1 MEFRTYKNRIVLVDD
16 EEQALAEIDF
26 PAMEEEPGTVEI
38 THTYVDE
45 SLRGRGLAGKLM
57 TRLITY
63 LERNQLKA
71 WPSCSYAVDWFAK
84 HSEAAHLLSPS
95 YMPASTAQQ
104 PVPDMPELTHPST
117 STGSTLNATT
127 ITIPA
132 ADTASSTAGMTSSGS
147 TRPSTP
153 HAASDFAAEPS
164 TGRPG
169 SVRNRHANPRP
180 VHDETEEDAYFRNTE
195 YGDEEK
201 DAYFRD
207 TEYGN
212 EEEDGPVDG
221 GIRDRMLMGVNRVL
235 QLFSVAALILLYLL
249 MVVPALENLNALGPI
264 ESMITDH
271 NVAEITFISVFV
283 GITLFS
289 LISLFWML
297 SRKKYVRY
305 GTLETI
311 DTGRG
316 MTAFILLLLVEV
328 IALLL
333 SPITESAQPVIVG
346 LAIASTRLVV
356 NRAMIFMAGG
366 VGLVLSV
373 IRKIIRH

>member
-16 EEQALAEIDF
+16 EDQALAEIDF
-26 PAMEEEPGTVEI
+26 PAMEEEPGSVEI

-57 TRLITY
+57 TRLIAY

-71 WPSCSYAVDWFAK
+71 YPSCSYAVDWFAK

-95 YMPASTAQQ
+95 YMPAQ
-104 PVPDMPELTHPST
+104 PALDMPELTHPST

-132 ADTASSTAGMTSSGS
+132 ADTASS
-147 TRPSTP
+147 
-153 HAASDFAAEPS
+153 AASMA
-164 TGRPG
+164 T
-169 SVRNRHANPRP
+169 SVPRP
-180 VHDETEEDAYFRNTE
+180 RVDEVRYAQQPARAEE
-195 YGDEEK
+195 EEAEEE

-207 TEYGN
+207 TEYGD

-221 GIRDRMLMGVNRVL
+221 GMRDRMLMGVNRVL

-271 NVAEITFISVFV
+271 NVAEITFISVFA

-328 IALLL
+328 IAMLL
-333 SPITESAQPVIVG
+333 SPIMESAQPVIVG

-356 NRAMIFMAGG
+356 NRAMILMAGG
-366 VGLVLSV
+366 LGLILSV
-373 IRKIIRH
+373 IRKIIKH

>member
-57 TRLITY
+57 ARLITY

-71 WPSCSYAVDWFAK
+71 YPSCSYAVDWFAK

-95 YMPASTAQQ
+95 YMPADTAQQ
-104 PVPDMPELTHPST
+104 PVLDMPERPQPSM
-117 STGSTLNATT
+117 STDSSLNSTTL
-127 ITIPA
+127 TIPV
-132 ADTASSTAGMTSSGS
+132 DHTASPETDLPSSDRTQAS
-147 TRPSTP
+147 VPRPR
-153 HAASDFAAEPS
+153 ADEA
-164 TGRPG
+164 
-169 SVRNRHANPRP
+169 RHANPRP
-180 VHDETEEDAYFRNTE
+180 VHDETEE
-195 YGDEEK
+195 

-289 LISLFWML
+289 LVSIFWML

-333 SPITESAQPVIVG
+333 SPIMESAQPVIVG

>member
-57 TRLITY
+57 ARLITY

-95 YMPASTAQQ
+95 YMPADTAQQ
-104 PVPDMPELTHPST
+104 PVPDMPERPHPST

-132 ADTASSTAGMTSSGS
+132 ADIASSGS

-153 HAASDFAAEPS
+153 RAASDFAAEPS

-169 SVRNRHANPRP
+169 SVRNRHANPLP
-180 VHDETEEDAYFRNTE
+180 NQEE
-195 YGDEEK
+195 EEE

-221 GIRDRMLMGVNRVL
+221 GMRDRMLMGVNRVL

-271 NVAEITFISVFV
+271 NVAEITFISVFA

-333 SPITESAQPVIVG
+333 SPIMESAQPVIVG

-356 NRAMIFMAGG
+356 NRAMILMAGG

>member
-57 TRLITY
+57 TRLIAY

-71 WPSCSYAVDWFAK
+71 YPSCSYAVDWFAK
-84 HSEAAHLLSPS
+84 HGEAAHLLSPS
-95 YMPASTAQQ
+95 YMPATGTDAPVQ
-104 PVPDMPELTHPST
+104 PGLDMPELTHPST

-127 ITIPA
+127 ISIPA
-132 ADTASSTAGMTSSGS
+132 ADTASSAAGMISGS

-153 HAASDFAAEPS
+153 RAASDFAAEPS
-164 TGRPG
+164 TERSG
-169 SVRNRHANPRP
+169 SVRNRHANPLP
-180 VHDETEEDAYFRNTE
+180 KQEE
-195 YGDEEK
+195 EEE

-207 TEYGN
+207 TEYGD

-221 GIRDRMLMGVNRVL
+221 GMRDRMLMGVNRVL

-271 NVAEITFISVFV
+271 NVAEITFISVFA

-289 LISLFWML
+289 LISLFWIL

-328 IALLL
+328 IAMLL
-333 SPITESAQPVIVG
+333 SPIMESAEPVIVG

-356 NRAMIFMAGG
+356 NRAMILMAGG
-366 VGLVLSV
+366 VGLILSV

>member
-57 TRLITY
+57 TRLIAY

-95 YMPASTAQQ
+95 YMPATGTDAPVQS
-104 PVPDMPELTHPST
+104 VPDMPELTHPST

-132 ADTASSTAGMTSSGS
+132 ADTASSAAGMA
-147 TRPSTP
+147 PS
-153 HAASDFAAEPS
+153 
-164 TGRPG
+164 
-169 SVRNRHANPRP
+169 VPRP
-180 VHDETEEDAYFRNTE
+180 RADEGRYAQQSARAEE
-195 YGDEEK
+195 EEE

-207 TEYGN
+207 TEYGD

-221 GIRDRMLMGVNRVL
+221 GMRDRMLMGVNRVL

-271 NVAEITFISVFV
+271 NVAEITFISVFA

-289 LISLFWML
+289 LISLFWIL

-328 IALLL
+328 IAMLL
-333 SPITESAQPVIVG
+333 SPIMESAQPVIVG

-356 NRAMIFMAGG
+356 NRAMILMAGG

-373 IRKIIRH
+373 IRKIIKH

>member
-95 YMPASTAQQ
+95 YMPADPTQQ
-104 PVPDMPELTHPST
+104 PVLDMTERTQPSMPT
-117 STGSTLNATT
+117 DSSLNSTTL
-127 ITIPA
+127 TIPVA
-132 ADTASSTAGMTSSGS
+132 HTASPETDLPSSDRTQAS
-147 TRPSTP
+147 VPRPR
-153 HAASDFAAEPS
+153 ADEA
-164 TGRPG
+164 
-169 SVRNRHANPRP
+169 RHAHPRP
-180 VHDETEEDAYFRNTE
+180 VHDETEE
-195 YGDEEK
+195 

-289 LISLFWML
+289 LVSIFWML

-333 SPITESAQPVIVG
+333 SPIMESAQPVIVG

>member
-38 THTYVDE
+38 THTYVAE

-57 TRLITY
+57 ARLITY

-71 WPSCSYAVDWFAK
+71 YPSCSYAVDWFAK

-95 YMPASTAQQ
+95 YMPADTAQQ
-104 PVPDMPELTHPST
+104 PVLDMPERPQPSM
-117 STGSTLNATT
+117 STDSSLNSTTL
-127 ITIPA
+127 TIPV
-132 ADTASSTAGMTSSGS
+132 DHTASPETDLPSSDRTQAS
-147 TRPSTP
+147 VPRPR
-153 HAASDFAAEPS
+153 ADEA
-164 TGRPG
+164 
-169 SVRNRHANPRP
+169 RHANPRP
-180 VHDETEEDAYFRNTE
+180 VHDETEEDAYFR
-195 YGDEEK
+195 
-201 DAYFRD
+201 D

-212 EEEDGPVDG
+212 EEEDGPVDDG
-221 GIRDRMLMGVNRVL
+221 MRDRMLMGVNRVL

-271 NVAEITFISVFV
+271 NVAEITFISVFA

-333 SPITESAQPVIVG
+333 SPIMESAQPVIVG

>member
-1 MEFRTYKNRIVLVDD
+1 M
-16 EEQALAEIDF
+16 
-26 PAMEEEPGTVEI
+26 
-38 THTYVDE
+38 
-45 SLRGRGLAGKLM
+45 
-57 TRLITY
+57 
-63 LERNQLKA
+63 
-71 WPSCSYAVDWFAK
+71 
-84 HSEAAHLLSPS
+84 
-95 YMPASTAQQ
+95 
-104 PVPDMPELTHPST
+104 
-117 STGSTLNATT
+117 
-127 ITIPA
+127 
-132 ADTASSTAGMTSSGS
+132 
-147 TRPSTP
+147 
-153 HAASDFAAEPS
+153 
-164 TGRPG
+164 
-169 SVRNRHANPRP
+169 
-180 VHDETEEDAYFRNTE
+180 HDETEE
-195 YGDEEK
+195 

-212 EEEDGPVDG
+212 EEEDGPVDDG
-221 GIRDRMLMGVNRVL
+221 MRDRMLMGVNRVL

-271 NVAEITFISVFV
+271 NVAEITFISVFA

-333 SPITESAQPVIVG
+333 SPIMESAQPVIVG

-356 NRAMIFMAGG
+356 NRAMILMAGG

>member
-26 PAMEEEPGTVEI
+26 PAMEEDPGTVEI

-57 TRLITY
+57 TRLIAY

-71 WPSCSYAVDWFAK
+71 YPSCSYAVDWFAK

-95 YMPASTAQQ
+95 YIPAQ
-104 PVPDMPELTHPST
+104 PALDMPELTHPST

-132 ADTASSTAGMTSSGS
+132 ADTASSAAGMATS
-147 TRPSTP
+147 
-153 HAASDFAAEPS
+153 
-164 TGRPG
+164 
-169 SVRNRHANPRP
+169 VPRP
-180 VHDETEEDAYFRNTE
+180 RVDEVRYAQQPARAEE
-195 YGDEEK
+195 EEAEEE

-207 TEYGN
+207 TECGD
-212 EEEDGPVDG
+212 EEADGPVDG
-221 GIRDRMLMGVNRVL
+221 GMRDRMLMGVNRVL

-271 NVAEITFISVFV
+271 NVAEITFISVFA

-328 IALLL
+328 IAMLL
-333 SPITESAQPVIVG
+333 SPIMESAQPVIVG

-356 NRAMIFMAGG
+356 NRAMILMAGG
-366 VGLVLSV
+366 LGLVLSV
-373 IRKIIRH
+373 IRKIIKH

>member
-95 YMPASTAQQ
+95 YMPADPTQQ
-104 PVPDMPELTHPST
+104 PVLDMTERTQPSM
-117 STGSTLNATT
+117 STDSSLNSTTL
-127 ITIPA
+127 TIPVA
-132 ADTASSTAGMTSSGS
+132 HTASPETDLPSSDRTQAS
-147 TRPSTP
+147 VPRPR
-153 HAASDFAAEPS
+153 ADEA
-164 TGRPG
+164 
-169 SVRNRHANPRP
+169 RHAHPRP
-180 VHDETEEDAYFRNTE
+180 VHDETEE
-195 YGDEEK
+195 

-271 NVAEITFISVFV
+271 NVAEITFISVFA

>member
-95 YMPASTAQQ
+95 YMPADPTQQ
-104 PVPDMPELTHPST
+104 PVLDMTERTQSSMPMDSLLNST
-117 STGSTLNATT
+117 TL
-127 ITIPA
+127 TIPVA
-132 ADTASSTAGMTSSGS
+132 HTASPETDLPSSDRTQAS
-147 TRPSTP
+147 VPRPR
-153 HAASDFAAEPS
+153 ADEA
-164 TGRPG
+164 
-169 SVRNRHANPRP
+169 RHANPRP
-180 VHDETEEDAYFRNTE
+180 VHDETEE
-195 YGDEEK
+195 

-283 GITLFS
+283 CITLFS
-289 LISLFWML
+289 LVSIFWML

-328 IALLL
+328 IAMLL
-333 SPITESAQPVIVG
+333 SPIMESAQPVIVG

>member
-1 MEFRTYKNRIVLVDD
+1 MEFRTYKNRIVLVND

-95 YMPASTAQQ
+95 YMPADPAQQ
-104 PVPDMPELTHPST
+104 SLLDMPERPQPSM
-117 STGSTLNATT
+117 STDSSLNSTTF
-127 ITIPA
+127 TIPV
-132 ADTASSTAGMTSSGS
+132 ADTASPETDLPSSDRTQAS
-147 TRPSTP
+147 VPRPR
-153 HAASDFAAEPS
+153 ADEA
-164 TGRPG
+164 
-169 SVRNRHANPRP
+169 RHANPRP
-180 VHDETEEDAYFRNTE
+180 VHDETEE
-195 YGDEEK
+195 

-328 IALLL
+328 IAMLL
-333 SPITESAQPVIVG
+333 SPIMESAQPVIVG

-356 NRAMIFMAGG
+356 NRAMILMAGG
-366 VGLVLSV
+366 LGLGLSV

>member
-26 PAMEEEPGTVEI
+26 PAMEEDPGTVEI

-57 TRLITY
+57 TRLIAY

-71 WPSCSYAVDWFAK
+71 YPSCSYAVDWFAK

-95 YMPASTAQQ
+95 YIPAQ
-104 PVPDMPELTHPST
+104 PALDMPELTHPST

-132 ADTASSTAGMTSSGS
+132 ADTASSAADMATS
-147 TRPSTP
+147 
-153 HAASDFAAEPS
+153 
-164 TGRPG
+164 
-169 SVRNRHANPRP
+169 VPRP
-180 VHDETEEDAYFRNTE
+180 RVDEVRYAQQPARAEE
-195 YGDEEK
+195 EEAEEE

-207 TEYGN
+207 TEYGD
-212 EEEDGPVDG
+212 EEEDGPIDG
-221 GIRDRMLMGVNRVL
+221 GMRDRMLMGVNRVL

-249 MVVPALENLNALGPI
+249 MVVPALENLDALGPI

-333 SPITESAQPVIVG
+333 SPIMESAQPVIVG

-356 NRAMIFMAGG
+356 NRAMILMAGG
-366 VGLVLSV
+366 LGLVLSV

>member
-26 PAMEEEPGTVEI
+26 PAMEEEPGTVKI

-95 YMPASTAQQ
+95 YMPATGTDAPVQS
-104 PVPDMPELTHPST
+104 VPDMPELTHTST

-132 ADTASSTAGMTSSGS
+132 ADAASSTAGMA
-147 TRPSTP
+147 PSVAHP
-153 HAASDFAAEPS
+153 RADEGRYAQQPARAE
-164 TGRPG
+164 
-169 SVRNRHANPRP
+169 
-180 VHDETEEDAYFRNTE
+180 EE
-195 YGDEEK
+195 EE

-207 TEYGN
+207 TEYGD

-221 GIRDRMLMGVNRVL
+221 GMRDRMLMGVNRVL

-271 NVAEITFISVFV
+271 NVAEITFISVFA

-289 LISLFWML
+289 LISLFWIL

-328 IALLL
+328 IAMLL
-333 SPITESAQPVIVG
+333 SPIMESAQPVIVG

-356 NRAMIFMAGG
+356 NRAMILMAGG

>member
-95 YMPASTAQQ
+95 YMPADPTQQ
-104 PVPDMPELTHPST
+104 PVLDMTERTQPSMPMDSLLN
-117 STGSTLNATT
+117 STTL
-127 ITIPA
+127 TIPVA
-132 ADTASSTAGMTSSGS
+132 HTASPETDLPSSDRTQAS
-147 TRPSTP
+147 VPRPR
-153 HAASDFAAEPS
+153 ADEA
-164 TGRPG
+164 
-169 SVRNRHANPRP
+169 RHANPRP
-180 VHDETEEDAYFRNTE
+180 VHDETEE
-195 YGDEEK
+195 

-289 LISLFWML
+289 LVSIFWML

-333 SPITESAQPVIVG
+333 SPIMESAQPVIVG

>member
-95 YMPASTAQQ
+95 YMPADPTQQ
-104 PVPDMPELTHPST
+104 PVLDMTERTQSSMPMDSLLNST
-117 STGSTLNATT
+117 TL
-127 ITIPA
+127 TIPVA
-132 ADTASSTAGMTSSGS
+132 HTASPETDLPSSDRTQAS
-147 TRPSTP
+147 VPRPR
-153 HAASDFAAEPS
+153 ADEA
-164 TGRPG
+164 
-169 SVRNRHANPRP
+169 RHANPRP
-180 VHDETEEDAYFRNTE
+180 VHDETEE
-195 YGDEEK
+195 

-235 QLFSVAALILLYLL
+235 QLVSVAALILLYLL

-289 LISLFWML
+289 LVSIFWML

-333 SPITESAQPVIVG
+333 SPIMESAQPVIVG

>member
-95 YMPASTAQQ
+95 YMPADPTQQ
-104 PVPDMPELTHPST
+104 PVLDMTERTQPSM
-117 STGSTLNATT
+117 STGSTLNSTT
-127 ITIPA
+127 LTIPVA
-132 ADTASSTAGMTSSGS
+132 HTASPETDLPSSDRTQAS
-147 TRPSTP
+147 VPRPR
-153 HAASDFAAEPS
+153 ADEA
-164 TGRPG
+164 
-169 SVRNRHANPRP
+169 RHANPRP
-180 VHDETEEDAYFRNTE
+180 VHDETEE
-195 YGDEEK
+195 

-289 LISLFWML
+289 LVSIFWML

-333 SPITESAQPVIVG
+333 SPIMESAQPVIVG

>member
-16 EEQALAEIDF
+16 DDQALAEIDF

-57 TRLITY
+57 TRLIIY

-95 YMPASTAQQ
+95 YMPADTARQ
-104 PVPDMPELTHPST
+104 PVLDMPERTHPSMSTDASLNST
-117 STGSTLNATT
+117 SF
-127 ITIPA
+127 TIPVAHSA
-132 ADTASSTAGMTSSGS
+132 APAASLPSSGS
-147 TRPSTP
+147 TQASVPRPRTDE
-153 HAASDFAAEPS
+153 A
-164 TGRPG
+164 
-169 SVRNRHANPRP
+169 RHVNPRP
-180 VHDETEEDAYFRNTE
+180 VRDDAEE
-195 YGDEEK
+195 

-207 TEYGN
+207 TEYGD

-221 GIRDRMLMGVNRVL
+221 GMRDRMLMGVNRVL

-316 MTAFILLLLVEV
+316 MTAFILLLLVEL
-328 IALLL
+328 IAMLL
-333 SPITESAQPVIVG
+333 SPIMESAQPVIVG

-356 NRAMIFMAGG
+356 NRAMILMAGG

>member
-71 WPSCSYAVDWFAK
+71 YPSCSYAVDWFAK

-95 YMPASTAQQ
+95 YMPTDTAQQ
-104 PVPDMPELTHPST
+104 PVLDMPERTQPSM
-117 STGSTLNATT
+117 STDSSLNSTTF
-127 ITIPA
+127 TIPVA
-132 ADTASSTAGMTSSGS
+132 HTASPETDIPSSDRTQAS
-147 TRPSTP
+147 VPRPR
-153 HAASDFAAEPS
+153 ADEA
-164 TGRPG
+164 
-169 SVRNRHANPRP
+169 RHANPRP
-180 VHDETEEDAYFRNTE
+180 VHDETEKDAYVRNTE

-207 TEYGN
+207 TEYGD

-328 IALLL
+328 IAMLL
-333 SPITESAQPVIVG
+333 SPIMESAQPVIVG

-356 NRAMIFMAGG
+356 NRAMILMAGG

>member
-95 YMPASTAQQ
+95 YMPADPAQQ
-104 PVPDMPELTHPST
+104 PVLDMTERTQPSMPT
-117 STGSTLNATT
+117 DSSLNSTTL
-127 ITIPA
+127 TIPVA
-132 ADTASSTAGMTSSGS
+132 HTASPETDLPSSDRTQAS
-147 TRPSTP
+147 VPRPR
-153 HAASDFAAEPS
+153 ADEA
-164 TGRPG
+164 
-169 SVRNRHANPRP
+169 RHANPRP
-180 VHDETEEDAYFRNTE
+180 VHDETEE
-195 YGDEEK
+195 

-221 GIRDRMLMGVNRVL
+221 GIRDRMLIGVNRVL

-289 LISLFWML
+289 LVSIFWML

-333 SPITESAQPVIVG
+333 SPIMESAQPVIVG

>member
-57 TRLITY
+57 TRLIAY

-95 YMPASTAQQ
+95 YMPATGTDAPVQS
-104 PVPDMPELTHPST
+104 VPDMPELTHTST

-132 ADTASSTAGMTSSGS
+132 AATASSAAGMISGS
-147 TRPSTP
+147 TRPFTP
-153 HAASDFAAEPS
+153 RAASDITTEPS
-164 TGRPG
+164 TGRPDI
-169 SVRNRHANPRP
+169 VRNRHANPLP
-180 VHDETEEDAYFRNTE
+180 KQEE
-195 YGDEEK
+195 EEE

-207 TEYGN
+207 TEYGD

-221 GIRDRMLMGVNRVL
+221 GMRDRMLMGVNRVL

-271 NVAEITFISVFV
+271 NVAEITFISVFA

-289 LISLFWML
+289 LISLFWIL

-316 MTAFILLLLVEV
+316 MTAFILLLLGEV
-328 IALLL
+328 IAMLL
-333 SPITESAQPVIVG
+333 SPIMESAQPVIVG

-356 NRAMIFMAGG
+356 NRAMILMAGG

-373 IRKIIRH
+373 IRKIIKH

>member
-95 YMPASTAQQ
+95 YMPADPTQKPVLDMTERTQPSMPTDSLLNST
-104 PVPDMPELTHPST
+104 
-117 STGSTLNATT
+117 TL
-127 ITIPA
+127 TIPVA
-132 ADTASSTAGMTSSGS
+132 HTASPETDLPSSDRTQAS
-147 TRPSTP
+147 VPRPR
-153 HAASDFAAEPS
+153 ADEA
-164 TGRPG
+164 
-169 SVRNRHANPRP
+169 RHANPRP
-180 VHDETEEDAYFRNTE
+180 VHDETEE
-195 YGDEEK
+195 

-289 LISLFWML
+289 LVSIFWML

-333 SPITESAQPVIVG
+333 SPIMESAQPVIVG

>member
-95 YMPASTAQQ
+95 YMPADPTQQ
-104 PVPDMPELTHPST
+104 PVLDMTERTQPSMPT
-117 STGSTLNATT
+117 DSSLNSTTL
-127 ITIPA
+127 TIPVA
-132 ADTASSTAGMTSSGS
+132 HTASPETDLPSSDRTQAS
-147 TRPSTP
+147 VPRPR
-153 HAASDFAAEPS
+153 ADEA
-164 TGRPG
+164 
-169 SVRNRHANPRP
+169 RHANPRP
-180 VHDETEEDAYFRNTE
+180 VHDETEE
-195 YGDEEK
+195 

-289 LISLFWML
+289 LVSLFWML

-328 IALLL
+328 IAMLL
-333 SPITESAQPVIVG
+333 SPIMESAQPVIVG

>member
-45 SLRGRGLAGKLM
+45 SLRGQGLAGKLM

-71 WPSCSYAVDWFAK
+71 WPNCSYAVDWFAK

-95 YMPASTAQQ
+95 YMPADPTQQ
-104 PVPDMPELTHPST
+104 PVLDMTERTQPSM
-117 STGSTLNATT
+117 STDSSLNSTTL
-127 ITIPA
+127 TIPVA
-132 ADTASSTAGMTSSGS
+132 HTASPETDLPSSDRTQAS
-147 TRPSTP
+147 VPRPR
-153 HAASDFAAEPS
+153 ADEA
-164 TGRPG
+164 
-169 SVRNRHANPRP
+169 RHANPRP
-180 VHDETEEDAYFRNTE
+180 VHDETEE
-195 YGDEEK
+195 

-289 LISLFWML
+289 LVSIFWML

-333 SPITESAQPVIVG
+333 SPIMESAQPVIVG

>member
-57 TRLITY
+57 ARLITY

-71 WPSCSYAVDWFAK
+71 YPSCSYAVDWFAK
-84 HSEAAHLLSPS
+84 HREAAHLLSPS
-95 YMPASTAQQ
+95 YMPADTAHQ
-104 PVPDMPELTHPST
+104 PVLDMPERTQPSM
-117 STGSTLNATT
+117 STGSSLNSTT
-127 ITIPA
+127 FTIPVA
-132 ADTASSTAGMTSSGS
+132 HTTSPETDLPSSDRTQASVPRPRADEA
-147 TRPSTP
+147 
-153 HAASDFAAEPS
+153 
-164 TGRPG
+164 
-169 SVRNRHANPRP
+169 RHANPRP
-180 VHDETEEDAYFRNTE
+180 VHDETEKDAYFRDTE
-195 YGDEEK
+195 YRDEEK

-249 MVVPALENLNALGPI
+249 MVVPALENLNTLGPI

-289 LISLFWML
+289 LVSIFWML

-333 SPITESAQPVIVG
+333 SPIMESAQPVIVG

>member
-95 YMPASTAQQ
+95 YMPADPTQKPVLDMTERTQPSMPMDSSLSST
-104 PVPDMPELTHPST
+104 
-117 STGSTLNATT
+117 TL
-127 ITIPA
+127 TIPVA
-132 ADTASSTAGMTSSGS
+132 HTASPETDLPSSDRTQAS
-147 TRPSTP
+147 VPRPR
-153 HAASDFAAEPS
+153 ADEA
-164 TGRPG
+164 
-169 SVRNRHANPRP
+169 RHAHPRP
-180 VHDETEEDAYFRNTE
+180 VHDETEE
-195 YGDEEK
+195 

-283 GITLFS
+283 DITLFS
-289 LISLFWML
+289 LVSIFWML

-333 SPITESAQPVIVG
+333 SPIMESAQPVIVG

>member
-57 TRLITY
+57 TRLIAY

-71 WPSCSYAVDWFAK
+71 YPSCSYAVDWFAK

-95 YMPASTAQQ
+95 YMPADPTQQ
-104 PVPDMPELTHPST
+104 PVLDMTERTQPSMPT
-117 STGSTLNATT
+117 DSSLNSTTL
-127 ITIPA
+127 TIPVA
-132 ADTASSTAGMTSSGS
+132 HTASPETDLPSSDRTQAS
-147 TRPSTP
+147 VPRPR
-153 HAASDFAAEPS
+153 ADEA
-164 TGRPG
+164 
-169 SVRNRHANPRP
+169 RHANPRP
-180 VHDETEEDAYFRNTE
+180 VHDETEE
-195 YGDEEK
+195 

-221 GIRDRMLMGVNRVL
+221 GMRDRMLMGVNRVL

-271 NVAEITFISVFV
+271 NVAEITFISVFA

-333 SPITESAQPVIVG
+333 SPIMESAQPVIVG

>member
-57 TRLITY
+57 ARLITY

-71 WPSCSYAVDWFAK
+71 YPSCSYAVDWFAK

-95 YMPASTAQQ
+95 YMSASTAQQ
-104 PVPDMPELTHPST
+104 PVPDMSEFTHPST

-132 ADTASSTAGMTSSGS
+132 ADTASPETDLPSSDRTQAS
-147 TRPSTP
+147 VPRPR
-153 HAASDFAAEPS
+153 ADEA
-164 TGRPG
+164 
-169 SVRNRHANPRP
+169 RHADPRP

-289 LISLFWML
+289 LVSIFWML

-333 SPITESAQPVIVG
+333 SPIMESAQPVIVG

>member
-95 YMPASTAQQ
+95 YMPADPTQQ
-104 PVPDMPELTHPST
+104 PVLDMTERTQSSMPMGSLLNST
-117 STGSTLNATT
+117 TL
-127 ITIPA
+127 TIPVA
-132 ADTASSTAGMTSSGS
+132 HTASPETDLPSSDRTQAS
-147 TRPSTP
+147 VPRPR
-153 HAASDFAAEPS
+153 ADEA
-164 TGRPG
+164 
-169 SVRNRHANPRP
+169 RHANPRP
-180 VHDETEEDAYFRNTE
+180 VHDETEE
-195 YGDEEK
+195 

-289 LISLFWML
+289 LVSIFWML

-333 SPITESAQPVIVG
+333 SPIMESAQPVIVG

>member
-57 TRLITY
+57 TRLIAY

-95 YMPASTAQQ
+95 YMPATGTDAPVQS
-104 PVPDMPELTHPST
+104 VPDMPELTHPST

-127 ITIPA
+127 ITIPT
-132 ADTASSTAGMTSSGS
+132 ADTAPSTAGMA
-147 TRPSTP
+147 PSVP
-153 HAASDFAAEPS
+153 HPRADEGRYAQQPARAE
-164 TGRPG
+164 
-169 SVRNRHANPRP
+169 
-180 VHDETEEDAYFRNTE
+180 EE
-195 YGDEEK
+195 EE

-207 TEYGN
+207 TEYGD
-212 EEEDGPVDG
+212 EAEDGPVDG
-221 GIRDRMLMGVNRVL
+221 GMRDRMLMGVNRVL

-271 NVAEITFISVFV
+271 NVAEITFISVFA

-328 IALLL
+328 IAMLL
-333 SPITESAQPVIVG
+333 SPIMESAEPVIVG

-356 NRAMIFMAGG
+356 NRAMILMAGG

-373 IRKIIRH
+373 IRKIIKH

>member
-95 YMPASTAQQ
+95 YMPADPTQQ
-104 PVPDMPELTHPST
+104 PVLDMTERTQPSMPT
-117 STGSTLNATT
+117 DSSLNSTTL
-127 ITIPA
+127 TIPVA
-132 ADTASSTAGMTSSGS
+132 HTASPETDLPSSDRTQAS
-147 TRPSTP
+147 VPRPR
-153 HAASDFAAEPS
+153 ADEA
-164 TGRPG
+164 
-169 SVRNRHANPRP
+169 RHANPRP
-180 VHDETEEDAYFRNTE
+180 VHDETEE
-195 YGDEEK
+195 

-221 GIRDRMLMGVNRVL
+221 GMRDRMLMGVNRVL

-271 NVAEITFISVFV
+271 NVAEITFISVFA

-333 SPITESAQPVIVG
+333 SPIMESAQPVIVG

-356 NRAMIFMAGG
+356 NRAMILMAGG

>member
-26 PAMEEEPGTVEI
+26 PAMEEDPGTVEI

-57 TRLITY
+57 TRLIAY

-71 WPSCSYAVDWFAK
+71 YPSCSYAVDWFAK

-95 YMPASTAQQ
+95 YIPAQ
-104 PVPDMPELTHPST
+104 PALDMPELTHPST

-132 ADTASSTAGMTSSGS
+132 ADTASSAAGMATS
-147 TRPSTP
+147 
-153 HAASDFAAEPS
+153 
-164 TGRPG
+164 
-169 SVRNRHANPRP
+169 VPRP
-180 VHDETEEDAYFRNTE
+180 RVDEVLYAQQPARGEEEDA
-195 YGDEEK
+195 EEE

-207 TEYGN
+207 TEYGD

-221 GIRDRMLMGVNRVL
+221 GMRDRMLMGVNRVL

-333 SPITESAQPVIVG
+333 SPIMESAQPVIVG

-366 VGLVLSV
+366 VGLILSV

>member
-95 YMPASTAQQ
+95 YMPADPTQQ
-104 PVPDMPELTHPST
+104 PVLDMPERPQPSM
-117 STGSTLNATT
+117 STDSSLNSTTF
-127 ITIPA
+127 TIPV
-132 ADTASSTAGMTSSGS
+132 ADTASPETDLPSSDRTQAS
-147 TRPSTP
+147 VPRPR
-153 HAASDFAAEPS
+153 ADEA
-164 TGRPG
+164 
-169 SVRNRHANPRP
+169 RHANPRP
-180 VHDETEEDAYFRNTE
+180 VHDETEE
-195 YGDEEK
+195 

-289 LISLFWML
+289 LVSIFWML

-333 SPITESAQPVIVG
+333 SPIMESAQPVIVG

>member
-95 YMPASTAQQ
+95 YMPADPAQQ
-104 PVPDMPELTHPST
+104 PVLDMTERTQPSMPT
-117 STGSTLNATT
+117 DSSLNSTTL
-127 ITIPA
+127 TIPVA
-132 ADTASSTAGMTSSGS
+132 HTASPETDLPSSDRTQAS
-147 TRPSTP
+147 VPRPR
-153 HAASDFAAEPS
+153 ADEA
-164 TGRPG
+164 
-169 SVRNRHANPRP
+169 RHANPRP
-180 VHDETEEDAYFRNTE
+180 VHDETEE
-195 YGDEEK
+195 

-289 LISLFWML
+289 LVSIFWML

-333 SPITESAQPVIVG
+333 SPIMESAQPVIVG

>member
-95 YMPASTAQQ
+95 YMPADPTQQ
-104 PVPDMPELTHPST
+104 PVLDMTERTQPSMPT
-117 STGSTLNATT
+117 DSSLNSTTL
-127 ITIPA
+127 TIPVA
-132 ADTASSTAGMTSSGS
+132 HTASPETDLPSSDRTQAS
-147 TRPSTP
+147 VPRPR
-153 HAASDFAAEPS
+153 ADEA
-164 TGRPG
+164 
-169 SVRNRHANPRP
+169 RHANPRP
-180 VHDETEEDAYFRNTE
+180 VHDETEE
-195 YGDEEK
+195 

-289 LISLFWML
+289 LVSIFWML

-356 NRAMIFMAGG
+356 NRAMILMAGG
-366 VGLVLSV
+366 VGLVFSV